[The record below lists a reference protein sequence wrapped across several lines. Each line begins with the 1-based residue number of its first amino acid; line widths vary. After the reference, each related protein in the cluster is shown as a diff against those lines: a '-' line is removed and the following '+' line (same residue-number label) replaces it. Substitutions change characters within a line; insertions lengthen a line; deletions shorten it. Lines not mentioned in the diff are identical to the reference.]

1 MARRERTR
9 DGIDAF
15 DQFNPDWEVVP
26 PEDIFVKRG
35 SLKRKLHTAVLKAA
49 ESMST

>member
-9 DGIDAF
+9 DEIDAF
-15 DQFNPDWEVVP
+15 DQLKSDWEVVT

-35 SLKRKLHTAVLKAA
+35 SLKRKLHTAVLKVA